1 MKKQIFLCVVMLLA
15 GYTLIAQGKSNA
27 DAPKIK
33 WYTANEAF
41 ELQKKT
47 PKKILMDV
55 YTDWCGWCK
64 RMDASTFTNAA
75 VVDYLNKY
83 YYCVKFNAEG
93 KETVNLSGDTFT
105 NDGKYGKSHSF
116 AVAVLQG
123 KMSYPSIAYFDEKA
137 QLITAVAGYLTPE
150 QILPILTYFGEDS
163 YKTKDYQTF
172 SNEYEKQQKTLA
184 KGN

>member
-1 MKKQIFLCVVMLLA
+1 MKKQIFSVLILLIT
-15 GYTLIAQGKSNA
+15 GCTLNAQ
-27 DAPKIK
+27 DATKIK

-41 ELQKKT
+41 ELQKKE

-64 RMDASTFTNAA
+64 RMDALTFTNPK
-75 VVDYLNKY
+75 VVEYLNKY

-93 KETVNLSGDTFT
+93 KESVIFDGTTFV

-116 AVAVLQG
+116 AVTILQG
-123 KMSYPSIAYFDEKA
+123 KMSYPSIAYFNEKS
-137 QLITAVAGYLTPE
+137 QLLTSVPGYLTPE

-163 YKTKDYQTF
+163 YKTKDFQTF
-172 SNEYEKQQKTLA
+172 SAEYSKRTVTMV
-184 KGN
+184 NN

>member
-1 MKKQIFLCVVMLLA
+1 MKKQAFLILILL
-15 GYTLIAQGKSNA
+15 LSCCKINAQ
-27 DAPKIK
+27 DANKIK

-41 ELQKKT
+41 ELQKKE

-64 RMDASTFTNAA
+64 RMDASTFTNPK

-93 KETVNLSGDTFT
+93 KENVTFNEMNFI
-105 NDGKYGKSHSF
+105 NDGQYGKSHSF

-150 QILPILTYFGEDS
+150 QILPILAYFGEDN
-163 YKTKDYQTF
+163 YKTKDFQTF
-172 SNEYEKQQKTLA
+172 STEYSKKKVTQVVDK
-184 KGN
+184 